1 MRYLFASFLLA
12 LLVECRSLAAGGRRL
27 SRCAQESS
35 SERWSEGSRYVH
47 RRSTARHRAVR
58 TYYGWY
64 DEEAAP
70 RRRYHRQ
77 EGSYRKRYTSRRH
90 ARSSRYARRHQRTVR
105 RHAKTP
111 RTAQHRDRRPKDRVA
126 KVPLLPKP
134 EVAPKPQATPAPAP
148 AERKKNAG
156 EARKVA
162 GAHGVASF
170 YWQPQRVASGGWFN
184 PNALT
189 AAHKTLPFGTRVR
202 VTHMGNGRSVE
213 VKINDRGPYVAGRII
228 DLSKAAAGI
237 IGMTGQGIARVVV
250 EVLGR

>member
-12 LLVECRSLAAGGRRL
+12 LLVSAGAAL
-27 SRCAQESS
+27 PAAAASRGAAHETS

-70 RRRYHRQ
+70 RRRYHRR
-77 EGSYRKRYTSRRH
+77 EGSYRKRYTSRRY
-90 ARSSRYARRHQRTVR
+90 ARSSRYARRHQRSVR

-126 KVPLLPKP
+126 KVPLVPKP
-134 EVAPKPQATPAPAP
+134 EAAPKPQATPAPAP
-148 AERKKNAG
+148 TERKKNAG
-156 EARKVA
+156 ETRKIM
-162 GAHGVASF
+162 GSHGVASF

-184 PNALT
+184 PNAMT
-189 AAHKTLPFGTRVR
+189 AAHKSLPFGTRVR
-202 VTHMGNGRSVE
+202 VTHLGNGRSVE

-250 EVLGR
+250 EVLGK